1 MSLTIQI
8 VNYNSRD
15 NLIVCLQ
22 STREHVRDGADFQ
35 VIVVNNDK
43 GSLGGFLND
52 FDIDLIEKN
61 ENVGFGKAHNLG
73 LERAKGEYVLL
84 LNPDT
89 KLFPGAIAKLID
101 VFSADERI
109 GIAGPLHISEE
120 GVSKEEHFGFQKTP
134 LSTIGGKLFGKQSLL
149 SRKSVFET
157 DWVSGG
163 AMMIRKKLFREL
175 GGFDEKYFMYFE
187 DVDLCLRAKK
197 KGWKVVVQ
205 PEAKV
210 FHKSGQSFTDNRQKK
225 KYYYDSQG
233 YYLQKNF
240 GLIWS
245 WVARALRLPF
255 YFWNVY
261 FKKR

>member
-1 MSLTIQI
+1 MLLTVQI

-22 STREHVRDGADFQ
+22 SIRKHAQDSADSQ
-35 VIVVNNDK
+35 VIVVNNDTER
-43 GSLGGFLND
+43 LGGFLDSFNV
-52 FDIDLIEKN
+52 DLIEKN

-73 LERAKGEYVLL
+73 LEKAKGDYILL

-89 KLFPGAIAKLID
+89 KLFPEAIAKLVN
-101 VFSADERI
+101 VFSTNERI

-149 SRKSVFET
+149 GQKDIFET
-157 DWVSGG
+157 GWVSGG
-163 AMMIRKKLFREL
+163 AMIIRKKLFCEL

-225 KYYYDSQG
+225 KCYYDSQG

-240 GLIWS
+240 GFVWS

-261 FKKR
+261 LKKQ